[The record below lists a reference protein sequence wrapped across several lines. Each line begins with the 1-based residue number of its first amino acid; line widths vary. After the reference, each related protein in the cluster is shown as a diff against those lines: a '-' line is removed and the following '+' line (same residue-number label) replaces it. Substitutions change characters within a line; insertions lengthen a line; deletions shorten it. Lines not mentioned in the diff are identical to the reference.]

1 MRFFLLELRARMV
14 DAVIATSLDGK
25 LRLAVPVRRG
35 WLDAKCCAASAI
47 DRVELLRGM
56 RGRQARKRD
65 VGLGKLSF
73 AILCQSLVPLAEL
86 ACKLAG
92 ECASEGL
99 INGHRVHPTLDAHP
113 IELAAN
119 H

>member
-1 MRFFLLELRARMV
+1 MV

-35 WLDAKCCAASAI
+35 RLDAKCCAAS

-56 RGRQARKRD
+56 RGRQGRKRD

-73 AILCQSLVPLAEL
+73 AILC
-86 ACKLAG
+86 
-92 ECASEGL
+92 
-99 INGHRVHPTLDAHP
+99 
-113 IELAAN
+113 
-119 H
+119 